1 MASKKGQNPF
11 NVLDPGTT
19 DSNDFFSS
27 IKNGFDNGGGANA
40 NSFFNSPFNTSPAK
54 NNTLAFDQFAAS
66 MKGKPSENDDRKG
79 NNNLE
84 SIFNK
89 PIPKNW

>member
-27 IKNGFDNGGGANA
+27 IKNGFDNSGAATAAANNA

-79 NNNLE
+79 NNNHKL
-84 SIFNK
+84 N
-89 PIPKNW
+89 